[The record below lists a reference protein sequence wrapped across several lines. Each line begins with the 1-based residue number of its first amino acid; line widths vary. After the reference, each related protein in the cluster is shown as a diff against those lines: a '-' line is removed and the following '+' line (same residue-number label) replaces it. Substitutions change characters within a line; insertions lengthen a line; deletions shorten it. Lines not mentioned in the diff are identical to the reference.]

1 MRNNL
6 RILYQTVIMVSAMFI
21 VGGCGMQ
28 VSYKLSGAT
37 TGAAKTF
44 SVSQFP
50 NRADIVNPTLSQE
63 VSEMVKDLLISRT
76 NLELIP
82 IGGDI
87 SFDGE
92 IVGYSTDPAAITGN
106 ETAALNRFTIE
117 IKVKYT
123 NLLDSDKDFEQ
134 TFRHFSEYDS
144 SQSLD
149 AVEGD
154 LVPEIL
160 EKIVEDIF
168 NKALVNW

>member
-1 MRNNL
+1 LRNNL
-6 RILYQTVIMVSAMFI
+6 RIVSRGAI
-21 VGGCGMQ
+21 VALTMIVMSGCGMS
-28 VSYKLSGAT
+28 VSYKMSGAAV
-37 TGAAKTF
+37 GEAKTF
-44 SVSQFP
+44 SVSSFP

-63 VSEMVKDLLISRT
+63 VSEMIKDLIISRT
-76 NLELIP
+76 KLELVP
-82 IGGDI
+82 VGGDI

-106 ETAALNRFTIE
+106 ETAALNRFSIE
-117 IKVKYT
+117 VKVKYT
-123 NLLDSDKDFEQ
+123 NMLDSEQDFDQ

-160 EKIVEDIF
+160 ERIVEDIF

>member
-1 MRNNL
+1 LRNKL
-6 RILYQTVIMVSAMFI
+6 RILYQGAILVLSMI
-21 VGGCGMQ
+21 VMSGCGMTVKYQ
-28 VSYKLSGAT
+28 T
-37 TGAAKTF
+37 TGASTGEAKTF
-44 SVSQFP
+44 SVNQFP

-63 VSEMVKDLLISRT
+63 VSEMIKDLLISRT
-76 NLELIP
+76 NLELVP
-82 IGGDI
+82 VNGDI

-123 NLLDSDKDFEQ
+123 NQLDSDQDFEQ

>member
-6 RILYQTVIMVSAMFI
+6 RILYQTVILILAMI
-21 VGGCGMQ
+21 VVGGCGISVKYQM
-28 VSYKLSGAT
+28 
-37 TGAAKTF
+37 TGADTGTAKTF

-76 NLELIP
+76 NLELVP

-92 IVGYSTDPAAITGN
+92 IIGYSTDPAAITGN